1 MASSRK
7 SICPQLDIS
16 QPVNIGWWDEQISW
30 NENHDCRLKGWRWQ
44 KWDPCAILSALKCL
58 QHVRRSWERQNRI
71 SLFLSL
77 HGWSFFTISPRVLC
91 WNENDCRAISNI
103 ICGREISALRL
114 DLFRSHAWKKS
125 HGIVV
130 KWLPKMNLQD
140 LYWINKWSVPSLSY
154 PCFYWSY
161 VRSKRWLII
170 MHLDRFR

>member
-1 MASSRK
+1 MFYAIITFHLKINVRIINAFSCYREMNSST
-7 SICPQLDIS
+7 SS
-16 QPVNIGWWDEQISW
+16 EFW
-30 NENHDCRLKGWRWQ
+30 NENHGCKLKGWRWQ

-130 KWLPKMNLQD
+130 KWLPKD
-140 LYWINKWSVPSLSY
+140 LPWINKWSVPSLS
-154 PCFYWSY
+154 CA
-161 VRSKRWLII
+161 
-170 MHLDRFR
+170 